1 MPMKISCIPRLF
13 SISHS
18 NYNKNK
24 RSSQCDCWRKSKHSK
39 CRYTCEK
46 RRGLTGIYLQSS
58 KQILC
63 GPTPEKQGVPADH
76 RNALFSFL
84 GKSQAL
90 IHIKVYAGI
99 FMFTSL
105 VFICVGFSVIGSSVA
120 GFTVTGF
127 FDDGLANS
135 GSFLKR
141 SEFVFVVLLTPF
153 SAWDMKNIQGG
164 FRLWLTNEKIR
175 HFRPLFLH

>member
-24 RSSQCDCWRKSKHSK
+24 RSNQCDCWRKSKHSK

-99 FMFTSL
+99 CFSNRNHSSPSL
-105 VFICVGFSVIGSSVA
+105 NKELRRSSSSSRRYS
-120 GFTVTGF
+120 
-127 FDDGLANS
+127 LS
-135 GSFLKR
+135 SQL
-141 SEFVFVVLLTPF
+141 
-153 SAWDMKNIQGG
+153 
-164 FRLWLTNEKIR
+164 
-175 HFRPLFLH
+175 

>member
-1 MPMKISCIPRLF
+1 MKISCIPRLF

-63 GPTPEKQGVPADH
+63 GPTPEKQSAPADC

-90 IHIKVYAGI
+90 MIDCYFSRFYFNNCYVFVQQCGQFISKKSFNVTPSRISPRIGAEEYDKLIAGI
-99 FMFTSL
+99 
-105 VFICVGFSVIGSSVA
+105 
-120 GFTVTGF
+120 
-127 FDDGLANS
+127 
-135 GSFLKR
+135 
-141 SEFVFVVLLTPF
+141 
-153 SAWDMKNIQGG
+153 
-164 FRLWLTNEKIR
+164 
-175 HFRPLFLH
+175 